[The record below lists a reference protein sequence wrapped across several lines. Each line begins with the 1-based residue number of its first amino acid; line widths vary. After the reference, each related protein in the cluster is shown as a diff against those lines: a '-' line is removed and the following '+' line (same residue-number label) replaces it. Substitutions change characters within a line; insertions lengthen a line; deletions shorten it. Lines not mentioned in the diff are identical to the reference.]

1 MTKRRGG
8 AASIRAVA
16 EKYWDK
22 IACAFALNEGGMVV
36 LKNSKVQ
43 YVAVQASEK
52 VSYNVA
58 VTATGASGSAATPSP
73 DNPVAHLAAAI
84 EKIAAMETPVEVT
97 TIPRRYFEQLAPVE
111 DEETSKWMRALVDM
125 PERFQLAAK
134 RISDM
139 NPMWGTMIRDSIAP
153 TELRA
158 GDSANAIP
166 SQAWAN
172 LNVRVLP
179 GNPIAAVVLQ
189 MQKAVNDPQIHF
201 QVEPDSSITAPP
213 SSLTSDLYRLVERI
227 APQEFS
233 REPWSCRF
241 FRVARPTR
249 PRFVFHN
256 VEAYGLLPFPLTDA
270 DALRGHSDDERIPLA
285 SFRTGVEFLY
295 RTVYEFTATK

>member
-1 MTKRRGG
+1 
-8 AASIRAVA
+8 
-16 EKYWDK
+16 
-22 IACAFALNEGGMVV
+22 
-36 LKNSKVQ
+36 
-43 YVAVQASEK
+43 
-52 VSYNVA
+52 
-58 VTATGASGSAATPSP
+58 
-73 DNPVAHLAAAI
+73 
-84 EKIAAMETPVEVT
+84 METPVEVT

-227 APQEFS
+227 APQEFPGAVVVPFLS
-233 REPWSCRF
+233 SSTTDSAALR
-241 FRVARPTR
+241 
-249 PRFVFHN
+249 FHN

-270 DALRGHSDDERIPLA
+270 DALR
-285 SFRTGVEFLY
+285 RTLRRRKNPSRQLPHGCGISLPN
-295 RTVYEFTATK
+295 RL